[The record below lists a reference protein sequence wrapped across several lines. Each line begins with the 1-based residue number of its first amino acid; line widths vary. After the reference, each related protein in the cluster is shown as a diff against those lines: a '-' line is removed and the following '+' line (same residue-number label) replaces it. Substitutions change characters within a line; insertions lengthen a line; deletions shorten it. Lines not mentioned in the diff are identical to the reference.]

1 MVIFPIIIVL
11 SLVLYIYFKVEIFR
25 SKDGLEQAYSNAK
38 SRICL
43 GTFVLFFGINQYV
56 FYQSRFSLFIGIIFI
71 VLGGLQIVVGWK
83 AVKHYRNE
91 LIRLRD

>member
-11 SLVLYIYFKVEIFR
+11 SLVLYVYYKVAIFR

-43 GTFVLFFGINQYV
+43 GIFVLFFGINQYM

-71 VLGGLQIVVGWK
+71 TLGGLQMVVGWK

-91 LIRLRD
+91 MNRLRN